1 MGLAAKRDFSVS
13 STAYSS
19 FATPIPIALGEV
31 PDAPTAYAGFRL
43 AAEVAVVV
51 VVAAD
56 FPSGEGARC
65 GPQSF
70 GGGVIK
76 SIGCRH
82 GLQCVQGFCR
92 RLAQ

>member
-51 VVAAD
+51 VVAA
-56 FPSGEGARC
+56 
-65 GPQSF
+65 
-70 GGGVIK
+70 
-76 SIGCRH
+76 
-82 GLQCVQGFCR
+82 GLTPRAKERDVDLR
-92 RLAQ
+92 ALVAA